1 MIKPKTCFGFKSVAN
16 LEKVVF
22 GTSKAVFEK
31 NVLYNLPHSI
41 LNDLRLRMLE
51 NEEALD
57 KFQNWVEIEPIV
69 WSSFQRQN
77 FCISDQK
84 INRSS
89 FEKFLPLSNSSWFFY
104 FLLNI
109 LCRITEFITNKKSK
123 IIVTITHGFMTL
135 Y

>member
-69 WSSFQRQN
+69 WSSFQRPN

-89 FEKFLPLSNSSWFFY
+89 FEKFLLLSNSS
-104 FLLNI
+104 
-109 LCRITEFITNKKSK
+109 
-123 IIVTITHGFMTL
+123 
-135 Y
+135 